1 MDAEFVGK
9 SHALYVFNV
18 YLFYFIVVGGF
29 GAELNGVG
37 LTLNH
42 FLLIPFYVF
51 LHAIVDNSVVDEFS
65 LQNFGFIC
73 CIFVILLSSIHAFC
87 LLFYLVFGPH
97 VFLVFLL
104 FWFLVF

>member
-1 MDAEFVGK
+1 MQNLLP
-9 SHALYVFNV
+9 SHMPFMFLMYIFLLLEV
-18 YLFYFIVVGGF
+18 L

-37 LTLNH
+37 LTLDH

-51 LHAIVDNSVVDEFS
+51 LHAVVDNSVVEEFS
-65 LQNFGFIC
+65 HQNFGLIC